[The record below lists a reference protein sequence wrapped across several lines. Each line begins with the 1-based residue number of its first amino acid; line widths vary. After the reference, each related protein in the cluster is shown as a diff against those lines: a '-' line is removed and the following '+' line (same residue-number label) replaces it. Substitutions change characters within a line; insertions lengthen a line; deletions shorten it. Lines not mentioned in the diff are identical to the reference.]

1 MSNISTAIAIQEA
14 AKEAMY
20 SELVMDS
27 ARDFVEQLVGEP
39 STEQIKLLFK
49 YSSTLSA
56 AVASRLTEV
65 LMTESEFNS
74 MMSEINEMEE
84 ISQSVDEE

>member
-65 LMTESEFNS
+65 LMTESDFNH
-74 MMSEINEMEE
+74 MMSEINELENLD
-84 ISQSVDEE
+84 INLDE